1 MAKYAY
7 ARAGSRDA
15 SFAKQLQSFA
25 LFGVP
30 KENTFVD
37 EDVGICAA
45 YGRLLEVLKS
55 DDLLVIK
62 SLSALGDDYGSISA
76 EWSRLAVSKGADICV
91 IDMPALDTRKG
102 ESREAVSAA
111 VMQVLGFCTER
122 EQRNR
127 ALQAKGIE
135 AAKERGVKFG
145 RPATQYSEEFLTAI
159 QQFKTGEI
167 TLKQALAL
175 TGMKQS
181 NFYYHLHKWEQG
193 AVNRLQDSAHD

>member
-7 ARAGSRDA
+7 ARTGRREA
-15 SFAKQLQSFA
+15 SLAKQLQSFA

-37 EDVGICAA
+37 EDVGICTA
-45 YGRLLEVLKS
+45 YGRLLDVMKRG
-55 DDLLVIK
+55 DLLVIK

-102 ESREAVSAA
+102 ESREAVTAA

-122 EQRNR
+122 ERRNR

-159 QQFKTGEI
+159 QQFKAGEI

-181 NFYYHLHKWEQG
+181 AFYYHLHKIW
-193 AVNRLQDSAHD
+193 NS

>member
-7 ARAGSRDA
+7 ARAGRREA
-15 SFAKQLQSFA
+15 SLAKQLQSFA

-37 EDVGICAA
+37 EDVGICTA
-45 YGRLLEVLKS
+45 YNRLLDVLRS
-55 DDLLVIK
+55 GDLLVIK

-181 NFYYHLHKWEQG
+181 NFYYHLHKLE
-193 AVNRLQDSAHD
+193 